1 MNCYVDMSTSEIIL
15 NFAEGRKSFTLG
27 DLSEFVRNSESISDS
42 GILWHIKRLIKD
54 KKLSRIARGQYGYS
68 VKKEY
73 SATLSDTQKK
83 LYVDIHSQFP
93 LINICVYGGAEISA
107 MQHHVSPNNAIYVEV
122 DKDATESVFHWI
134 VDQGVK
140 AYHRPSEN
148 LMTEYVNLSEEC
160 VIVKSLVT
168 ESPLLKVGGIQVP
181 TLEKLLVDINKDPD
195 FYYLQGGESFY
206 IMDYAKTM
214 YQLNEPRM
222 LRYASRRGI
231 RKEMTELLN
240 YKEP

>member
-1 MNCYVDMSTSEIIL
+1 MDMSIAEIIL
-15 NFAEGRKSFTLG
+15 NYAEGRSGFTLNE
-27 DLSEFVRNSESISDS
+27 LSEYVRNRETISDS

-68 VKKEY
+68 AKKEY
-73 SATLSDTQKK
+73 MPTLTARQRR
-83 LYVDIHSQFP
+83 LYDDIHRQFP

-122 DKDATESVFHWI
+122 DKDATETVFHWLA
-134 VDQGVK
+134 DQGVK

-160 VIVKSLVT
+160 VIVKPLVT
-168 ESPLLKVGGIQVP
+168 ESPLVKVDGVAMP
-181 TLEKLLVDINKDPD
+181 SLEKILVDINKDSD

-206 IMDYAKTM
+206 IMDYAKTV
-214 YQLNEPRM
+214 YQINEPRM

-231 RKEMTELLN
+231 RKEITELLN